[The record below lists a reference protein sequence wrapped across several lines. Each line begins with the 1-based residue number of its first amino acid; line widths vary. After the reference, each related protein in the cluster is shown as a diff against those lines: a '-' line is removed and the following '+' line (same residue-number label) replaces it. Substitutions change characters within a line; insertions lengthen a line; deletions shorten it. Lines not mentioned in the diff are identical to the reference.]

1 MTQAL
6 FSAEFDIWVYFSD
19 VSLAF
24 ARSQSGPGK
33 VASNRVLIQMEKGN
47 QAYLNLE
54 WET

>member
-1 MTQAL
+1 MSSLGHHFPDTVSPFKL
-6 FSAEFDIWVYFSD
+6 E

-24 ARSQSGPGK
+24 ARNQSGTGK
-33 VASNRVLIQMEKGN
+33 VASNRVLIQMEKGS